1 MVVSLDCDAGLS
13 LDTVP
18 GEESEVL
25 DLAVLSLFDNEDV
38 ATGPEI
44 DSELVLTGVLSSES
58 ESSVAPL

>member
-18 GEESEVL
+18 EEESEVL
-25 DLAVLSLFDNEDV
+25 NLAVLSLFDSEDV
-38 ATGPEI
+38 VTGPEI
-44 DSELVLTGVLSSES
+44 ASELVLTGVLSSES